1 MFSAVGAPRNTR
13 CFWLLCGCCSLG
25 AEAILGTFSPIEM
38 FCVSADEEKS
48 LSTGPLGLSG
58 DYAEGY
64 SVELL
69 HPMPRDQGRGAV
81 GLDSG
86 LALLGKDLWTGYEF
100 SWLDTKGKPLVAGL
114 KIAVDC
120 ATTNIV
126 ESKSMK
132 LYLNGFAQTQFVD
145 AQAVSDRLNQD
156 LSAAFDGDVAVEL
169 IPIDELAAQWASMQ
183 GQCLDELDVAL
194 SEYQREPEL
203 LGLRSGAPQVVT
215 EHLYTHLFRSL
226 CPVTAQ
232 PDWATV
238 MVRYTG
244 KAIDHAGLLGYLVS
258 YRSHQAFHETT
269 IERIYA
275 DIMARC
281 QPTFLSVNGRFQRR
295 GGLDI
300 NPFRSSEVCPV
311 IDVRMPRQ

>member
-1 MFSAVGAPRNTR
+1 MSQ
-13 CFWLLCGCCSLG
+13 
-25 AEAILGTFSPIEM
+25 
-38 FCVSADEEKS
+38 DEEKS

-69 HPMPRDQGRGAV
+69 HPMPRAEGRKAV

-86 LALLGKDLWTGYEF
+86 SEPELAQLGKDLWTGYEF
-100 SWLDTKGKPLVAGL
+100 SWLDTKGKPVVAGL
-114 KIAVDC
+114 KIEVDC

-132 LYLNGFAQTQFVD
+132 LYLNGFAQAQFAD
-145 AQAVSDRLNQD
+145 AGIVSARLNQD
-156 LSAAFDGDVAVEL
+156 LSTAFAGDVVVDL
-169 IPIDELAAQWASMQ
+169 IPIDELAGQWASMR
-183 GQCLDELDVAL
+183 GQCLDGLDIQVTN
-194 SEYQREPEL
+194 YQRAPEL
-203 LGLRSGAPQVVT
+203 LGQMSSGSHVVT

-238 MVRYTG
+238 TVSYTG
-244 KAIDHAGLLGYLVS
+244 NAIDHAGLLGYLIS
-258 YRSHQAFHETT
+258 YRCHQAFHETT
-269 IERIYA
+269 VERIYA
-275 DIMARC
+275 DIMGAC

-300 NPFRSSEVCPV
+300 NPFRSSEACPV
-311 IDVRMPRQ
+311 PDARMPRQ

>member
-1 MFSAVGAPRNTR
+1 MFY
-13 CFWLLCGCCSLG
+13 
-25 AEAILGTFSPIEM
+25 
-38 FCVSADEEKS
+38 VSQDEEKS
-48 LSTGPLGLSG
+48 LSTGPLGLSAN
-58 DYAEGY
+58 YSECY

-69 HPMPRDQGRGAV
+69 HPMPRAEARRAV
-81 GLDSG
+81 GLDLGSDAG

-114 KIAVDC
+114 KIEVDC

-145 AQAVSDRLNQD
+145 AQAVSARLNND
-156 LSAAFDGDVAVEL
+156 LTVAFAGEVVVKV
-169 IPIDELAAQWASMQ
+169 IPIDELAGQWASMK
-183 GQCLDELDVAL
+183 GQCLDGLDIQVT
-194 SEYQREPEL
+194 EYQRAPEL
-203 LGLRSGAPQVVT
+203 LSLVSASPQVAT

-238 MVRYTG
+238 IVNYTG
-244 KAIDHAGLLGYLVS
+244 EAIDHEGLLGYLVS

-275 DIMARC
+275 DIMTCC

-300 NPFRSSEVCPV
+300 NPFRSSKVCTVPNE
-311 IDVRMPRQ
+311 RMPRQ

>member
-1 MFSAVGAPRNTR
+1 MSQ
-13 CFWLLCGCCSLG
+13 
-25 AEAILGTFSPIEM
+25 
-38 FCVSADEEKS
+38 DEEKP

-69 HPMPRDQGRGAV
+69 HPMPRAEGRRAV
-81 GLDSG
+81 GLEVSSESQTVS
-86 LALLGKDLWTGYEF
+86 LGKDLWTGYEF
-100 SWLDTKGKPLVAGL
+100 SWLDTKGKPVVAGL
-114 KIAVDC
+114 KIVVDC

-132 LYLNGFAQTQFVD
+132 LYLNGFAQTQFAD
-145 AQAVSDRLNQD
+145 AGAVSARLNQD
-156 LSAAFDGDVAVEL
+156 LSSAFAGDVVVEL
-169 IPIDELAAQWASMQ
+169 IPIDELAGQWAAMQ
-183 GQCLDELDVAL
+183 GQCLDGLDIQVRQ
-194 SEYQREPEL
+194 YQRAPEL
-203 LGLRSGAPQVVT
+203 LGLVDSTPQVVT
-215 EHLYTHLFRSL
+215 ETLYTHLFRSL

-238 MVRYTG
+238 IVSYTG
-244 KAIDHAGLLGYLVS
+244 EAIDHAGLLGYLVS

-275 DIMARC
+275 DIMASC
-281 QPTFLSVNGRFQRR
+281 QPTCLSVNGRFQRR

-300 NPFRSSEVCPV
+300 NPFRSSEVCTVP
-311 IDVRMPRQ
+311 DARMPRQ

>member
-1 MFSAVGAPRNTR
+1 
-13 CFWLLCGCCSLG
+13 
-25 AEAILGTFSPIEM
+25 M
-38 FCVSADEEKS
+38 FCVSQDEEKS

-69 HPMPRDQGRGAV
+69 HPMPRVEGRRAV
-81 GLDSG
+81 GLNVDPELGLGSE
-86 LALLGKDLWTGYEF
+86 LALQGKDLWTGYEF

-114 KIAVDC
+114 KIKVDC

-132 LYLNGFAQTQFVD
+132 LYLNGFAQTQFTD
-145 AQAVSDRLNQD
+145 AQSVSVRLNQD
-156 LSAAFDGDVAVEL
+156 LGAAFAGDVVVEL
-169 IPIDELAAQWASMQ
+169 LSIDELAGQWASMQ
-183 GQCLDELDVAL
+183 GQCLDGLDIEVAQ
-194 SEYQREPEL
+194 YQRAPEL
-203 LGLRSGAPQVVT
+203 LGLMSGVPEVRT
-215 EHLYTHLFRSL
+215 EQLYTHLFRSL

-238 MVRYTG
+238 VINYTG
-244 KAIDHAGLLGYLVS
+244 EAIDQAGLLSYLVS

-275 DIMARC
+275 DIMMSC
-281 QPTFLSVNGRFQRR
+281 QPKFLSVNGRFQRR

-311 IDVRMPRQ
+311 PDVRMPRQ

>member
-1 MFSAVGAPRNTR
+1 MSQ
-13 CFWLLCGCCSLG
+13 
-25 AEAILGTFSPIEM
+25 
-38 FCVSADEEKS
+38 DEEKS

-69 HPMPRDQGRGAV
+69 HPMPRAEGRRAV
-81 GLDSG
+81 GLEVSSESQTVS
-86 LALLGKDLWTGYEF
+86 LGKDLWTGYEF
-100 SWLDTKGKPLVAGL
+100 SWLDTKGKPVVAGL
-114 KIAVDC
+114 KIVVDC

-132 LYLNGFAQTQFVD
+132 LYLNGFAQTQFAD
-145 AQAVSDRLNQD
+145 AGAVSARLNQD
-156 LSAAFDGDVAVEL
+156 LSSAFAGDVVVEL
-169 IPIDELAAQWASMQ
+169 IPIDELAGQWATMQ
-183 GQCLDELDVAL
+183 GQCLDGLDIQVTQ
-194 SEYQREPEL
+194 YQRAPEL
-203 LGLRSGAPQVVT
+203 LGLVDSTPQVVT
-215 EHLYTHLFRSL
+215 EELYSHLFRSL

-238 MVRYTG
+238 IVSYTG
-244 KAIDHAGLLGYLVS
+244 EAIDHAGLLGYLVS

-275 DIMARC
+275 DIMASC

-300 NPFRSSEVCPV
+300 NPFRSSEVCTVP
-311 IDVRMPRQ
+311 DARMPRQ

>member
-1 MFSAVGAPRNTR
+1 MSQ
-13 CFWLLCGCCSLG
+13 
-25 AEAILGTFSPIEM
+25 
-38 FCVSADEEKS
+38 DKEKS

-69 HPMPRDQGRGAV
+69 HPMPRAEGRKAV
-81 GLDSG
+81 GLHVDSKLDSDSK
-86 LALLGKDLWTGYEF
+86 LASFGKDLWTGYEF
-100 SWLDTKGKPLVAGL
+100 SWLDIKGKPVVAGL
-114 KIAVDC
+114 KIEVDC

-132 LYLNGFAQTQFVD
+132 LYLNGFAQTQFAD
-145 AQAVSDRLNQD
+145 AQAVGARLNQD
-156 LSAAFDGDVAVEL
+156 LGSAFSGGVIVEL
-169 IPIDELAAQWASMQ
+169 IPIDELAGQWATMQ
-183 GQCLDELDVAL
+183 GQCLDELDIQVT
-194 SEYQREPEL
+194 EYQRAPEL
-203 LGLRSGAPQVVT
+203 LGRVSTPPSVVT
-215 EHLYTHLFRSL
+215 EQLYTHLFRSL

-238 MVRYTG
+238 IISYTG
-244 KAIDHAGLLGYLVS
+244 QGIDHAGLLSYLVS

-275 DIMARC
+275 DIMASC

-300 NPFRSSEVCPV
+300 NPFRSSEVCTVPGA
-311 IDVRMPRQ
+311 RMPRQ

>member
-1 MFSAVGAPRNTR
+1 MSQ
-13 CFWLLCGCCSLG
+13 
-25 AEAILGTFSPIEM
+25 
-38 FCVSADEEKS
+38 DEEKP

-64 SVELL
+64 SAALL
-69 HPMPRDQGRGAV
+69 HPMPRAEGRMAV
-81 GLDSG
+81 GLEVS
-86 LALLGKDLWTGYEF
+86 LESETVSFGKDLWTGYEF
-100 SWLDTKGKPLVAGL
+100 SWLDTKGKPVVAGL
-114 KIAVDC
+114 KIVVDC

-132 LYLNGFAQTQFVD
+132 LYLNGFAQTQFAD
-145 AQAVSDRLNQD
+145 AGAVSARLNQD
-156 LSAAFDGDVAVEL
+156 LSSAFAGDVVVEL
-169 IPIDELAAQWASMQ
+169 IPIDELAGQWATMQ
-183 GQCLDELDVAL
+183 GQCLDRLDIQVTQ
-194 SEYQREPEL
+194 YQRAPEL
-203 LGLRSGAPQVVT
+203 LGLVDSSPQVVT
-215 EHLYTHLFRSL
+215 EALYSHLFRSL

-238 MVRYTG
+238 IVSYTG
-244 KAIDHAGLLGYLVS
+244 EAIDHAGLLGYLVS

-275 DIMARC
+275 DIMASC

-300 NPFRSSEVCPV
+300 NPFRSSEVCAVP
-311 IDVRMPRQ
+311 DARMPRQ

>member
-1 MFSAVGAPRNTR
+1 
-13 CFWLLCGCCSLG
+13 
-25 AEAILGTFSPIEM
+25 
-38 FCVSADEEKS
+38 VSQDEEKS

-69 HPMPRDQGRGAV
+69 HPMPRAEGRKAV
-81 GLDSG
+81 GLDTGSESE
-86 LALLGKDLWTGYEF
+86 LAHLGKDLWTGYEF
-100 SWLDTKGKPLVAGL
+100 SWLDTKGKPVVAGL
-114 KIAVDC
+114 KIEVDC

-132 LYLNGFAQTQFVD
+132 LYLNGFAQAQFAD
-145 AQAVSDRLNQD
+145 AGIVSARLNQD
-156 LSAAFDGDVAVEL
+156 LSTAFAGDVVVDL
-169 IPIDELAAQWASMQ
+169 IPIDELAGQWASMR
-183 GQCLDELDVAL
+183 GQCLDGLDIQVTN
-194 SEYQREPEL
+194 YQRAPEL
-203 LGLRSGAPQVVT
+203 LGQMSSGSHVVT

-238 MVRYTG
+238 TVSYTG
-244 KAIDHAGLLGYLVS
+244 NAIDHAGLLGYLIS
-258 YRSHQAFHETT
+258 YRCHQAFHETT
-269 IERIYA
+269 VERIYA
-275 DIMARC
+275 DIMGAC

-300 NPFRSSEVCPV
+300 NPSRSSEACPV
-311 IDVRMPRQ
+311 PDARMPRQ

>member
-1 MFSAVGAPRNTR
+1 
-13 CFWLLCGCCSLG
+13 
-25 AEAILGTFSPIEM
+25 
-38 FCVSADEEKS
+38 VSQDEEKS

-69 HPMPRDQGRGAV
+69 HPMPRAEGRKAV
-81 GLDSG
+81 GLDTGSESE
-86 LALLGKDLWTGYEF
+86 LAHLGKDLWTGYEF
-100 SWLDTKGKPLVAGL
+100 SWLDTKGKPVVAGL
-114 KIAVDC
+114 KIEVDC

-132 LYLNGFAQTQFVD
+132 LYLNGFAQAQFAD
-145 AQAVSDRLNQD
+145 AGIVSARLNQD
-156 LSAAFDGDVAVEL
+156 LSTAFAGDVVVDL
-169 IPIDELAAQWASMQ
+169 IPIDELAGQWASMR
-183 GQCLDELDVAL
+183 GQCLDGLDIQVTN
-194 SEYQREPEL
+194 YQRAPEL
-203 LGLRSGAPQVVT
+203 LGQMSSGSHVVT

-238 MVRYTG
+238 TVSYTG
-244 KAIDHAGLLGYLVS
+244 NAIDHAGLLGYLIS
-258 YRSHQAFHETT
+258 YRCHQAFHETT
-269 IERIYA
+269 VERIYA
-275 DIMARC
+275 DIMGAC

-300 NPFRSSEVCPV
+300 NPFRSSEACPV
-311 IDVRMPRQ
+311 LDARMPRQ

>member
-1 MFSAVGAPRNTR
+1 MSQ
-13 CFWLLCGCCSLG
+13 
-25 AEAILGTFSPIEM
+25 
-38 FCVSADEEKS
+38 DEEKS

-69 HPMPRDQGRGAV
+69 HPMPRAEGRKAV
-81 GLDSG
+81 GLDTGSESE
-86 LALLGKDLWTGYEF
+86 LAHLGKDLWTGYEF
-100 SWLDTKGKPLVAGL
+100 SWLDTKGKPVVAGL
-114 KIAVDC
+114 KIEVDC

-132 LYLNGFAQTQFVD
+132 LYLNGFAQAQFAD
-145 AQAVSDRLNQD
+145 AGIVSARLNQD
-156 LSAAFDGDVAVEL
+156 LSTAFAGDVVVDL
-169 IPIDELAAQWASMQ
+169 IPIDELAGQWASMR
-183 GQCLDELDVAL
+183 GQCLDGLDIQVTN
-194 SEYQREPEL
+194 YQRAPEL
-203 LGLRSGAPQVVT
+203 LGQMSSGSHVVT

-238 MVRYTG
+238 TVSYTG
-244 KAIDHAGLLGYLVS
+244 NAIDHAGLLGYLIS
-258 YRSHQAFHETT
+258 YRCHQAFHETT
-269 IERIYA
+269 VERIYA
-275 DIMARC
+275 DIMGAC

-300 NPFRSSEVCPV
+300 NPFRSSEACPV
-311 IDVRMPRQ
+311 PDARMPRQ

>member
-1 MFSAVGAPRNTR
+1 M
-13 CFWLLCGCCSLG
+13 
-25 AEAILGTFSPIEM
+25 SP
-38 FCVSADEEKS
+38 DEEES

-69 HPMPRDQGRGAV
+69 HPMPRAEGRKAV
-81 GLDSG
+81 GLDTGSESE
-86 LALLGKDLWTGYEF
+86 LAHLGKDLWTGYEF
-100 SWLDTKGKPLVAGL
+100 SWLDTKGKPVVAGL
-114 KIAVDC
+114 KIEVDC

-132 LYLNGFAQTQFVD
+132 LYLNGFAQAQFAD
-145 AQAVSDRLNQD
+145 AGIVSARLNQD
-156 LSAAFDGDVAVEL
+156 LSTAFAGDVVVDL
-169 IPIDELAAQWASMQ
+169 IPIDELAGQWASMR
-183 GQCLDELDVAL
+183 GQCLDGLDIQVTN
-194 SEYQREPEL
+194 YQRAPEL
-203 LGLRSGAPQVVT
+203 LGQMSSGSHVVT

-238 MVRYTG
+238 TVSYTG
-244 KAIDHAGLLGYLVS
+244 NAIDHAGLLGYLIS
-258 YRSHQAFHETT
+258 YRCHQAFHETT
-269 IERIYA
+269 VERIYA
-275 DIMARC
+275 DIMGAC

-300 NPFRSSEVCPV
+300 NPFRSSEACPV
-311 IDVRMPRQ
+311 PDARMPRQ

>member
-1 MFSAVGAPRNTR
+1 
-13 CFWLLCGCCSLG
+13 
-25 AEAILGTFSPIEM
+25 
-38 FCVSADEEKS
+38 VSQDEEKS

-69 HPMPRDQGRGAV
+69 HPMPRAEGRKAV
-81 GLDSG
+81 GLDTGSESE
-86 LALLGKDLWTGYEF
+86 LAHLGKDLWTGYEF
-100 SWLDTKGKPLVAGL
+100 SWLDTKGKPVVAGL
-114 KIAVDC
+114 KIEVDC

-132 LYLNGFAQTQFVD
+132 LYLNGFAQAQFAD
-145 AQAVSDRLNQD
+145 AGIVSARLNQD
-156 LSAAFDGDVAVEL
+156 LSTAFAGDVVVDL
-169 IPIDELAAQWASMQ
+169 IPIDELAGQWASMR
-183 GQCLDELDVAL
+183 GQCLDGLDIQVTN
-194 SEYQREPEL
+194 YQRAPEL
-203 LGLRSGAPQVVT
+203 LGQMSSGSHVVT

-238 MVRYTG
+238 TVSYTG
-244 KAIDHAGLLGYLVS
+244 NAIDHAGLLGYLIS
-258 YRSHQAFHETT
+258 YRCHQAFHETT
-269 IERIYA
+269 VERIYA
-275 DIMARC
+275 DIMGAC

-300 NPFRSSEVCPV
+300 NPFRSSEACPV
-311 IDVRMPRQ
+311 PDARMPRQ

>member
-1 MFSAVGAPRNTR
+1 MSQ
-13 CFWLLCGCCSLG
+13 
-25 AEAILGTFSPIEM
+25 
-38 FCVSADEEKS
+38 DEEKS
-48 LSTGPLGLSG
+48 LSTGPLGMSG
-58 DYAEGY
+58 DYAECY

-69 HPMPRDQGRGAV
+69 HPMPRAEARRAV
-81 GLDSG
+81 GLDLGPNVDSDAG

-114 KIAVDC
+114 KIEVDC

-145 AQAVSDRLNQD
+145 AQAVSVRLNQD
-156 LSAAFDGDVAVEL
+156 LSVAFAGDVVVKL
-169 IPIDELAAQWASMQ
+169 IPIDEFAGQWASMQ
-183 GQCLDELDVAL
+183 GQCLDGLDIQVTQ
-194 SEYQREPEL
+194 YQRAPEL
-203 LGLRSGAPQVVT
+203 LSLVSASPQVAT
-215 EHLYTHLFRSL
+215 EYLYTHLFRSL

-238 MVRYTG
+238 IVNYTG
-244 KAIDHAGLLGYLVS
+244 EAIDHEGLLGYLVS

-275 DIMARC
+275 DIMACC
-281 QPTFLSVNGRFQRR
+281 QPIFLSVNGRFQRR

-311 IDVRMPRQ
+311 PNDRMPRQ